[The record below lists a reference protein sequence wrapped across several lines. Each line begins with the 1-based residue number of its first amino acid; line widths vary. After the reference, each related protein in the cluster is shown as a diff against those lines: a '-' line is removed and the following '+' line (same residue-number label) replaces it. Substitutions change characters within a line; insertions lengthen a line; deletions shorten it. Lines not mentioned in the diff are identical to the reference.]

1 MSDLDEL
8 LVALWESGQLEPGTV
23 IEVDI
28 IHDDDC
34 PRLYGDGLCN
44 CAPDLR
50 QRSHPSHQR
59 REPVQ
64 CKERTKESTYEKP

>member
-34 PRLYGDGLCN
+34 PRLYGDGCR
-44 CAPDLR
+44 CAPDVR
-50 QRSHPSHQR
+50 QRSQPSHSVGSR
-59 REPVQ
+59 IQ
-64 CKERTKESTYEKP
+64 CRN